1 VCCTMFSYL
10 GILSRLSLC
19 RFPLPSGQ
27 ETSGAA
33 TTSVSNGAI
42 WVLIFSELAVDVG
55 TTDQYSQP
63 CVYLYSHMSCSIVL
77 HAIP

>member
-1 VCCTMFSYL
+1 MCCILFSYL
-10 GILSRLSLC
+10 EILSRLSLC
-19 RFPLPSGQ
+19 GSPLPLEQ

-33 TTSVSNGAI
+33 TTSVSNRAI
-42 WVLIFSELAVDVG
+42 WVLIFSELAVDIG

-63 CVYLYSHMSCSIVL
+63 CVYLYSHMSCSIVI